1 MSKNK
6 YRLPFNGKWYV
17 EYGGIKK
24 EDSHSWDI
32 LTQRY
37 AYDIEIRNNN
47 NPYHDDYKKIE
58 NYYSYLEDI
67 ICPYDGWVISVE
79 NSYINT
85 RILENRPVINDIN
98 DPCGNHII
106 IKHPHNEYSFLC
118 HFEKNSI
125 LVHEGELVKE
135 GQVLG
140 KVGNSGNTQGPH
152 IHFHIQ
158 NTPDIIN
165 GKGIKITFK
174 NTINEKNK
182 NIKHLKHGMIVE
194 NKN

>member
-6 YRLPFNGKWYV
+6 YRLPFNNLWFV

-24 EDSHSWDI
+24 KDSHSWNI
-32 LTQRY
+32 ISQRY
-37 AYDIEIRNNN
+37 AYDLEIRKDNL
-47 NPYHDDYKKIE
+47 PYHDDYKKID
-58 NYYSYLEDI
+58 NYYSYLEDV

-79 NSYINT
+79 NKYKNT
-85 RILENRPVINDIN
+85 RIIENRPVINDIN

-118 HFEKNSI
+118 HLEKDTI
-125 LVHEGELVKE
+125 TVKEGDLVKE
-135 GQVLG
+135 GDILG

-158 NTPDIIN
+158 NSPDIVS

-174 NTINEKNK
+174 NAYDENNKKIKYLIHGITVKNK
-182 NIKHLKHGMIVE
+182 E
-194 NKN
+194 